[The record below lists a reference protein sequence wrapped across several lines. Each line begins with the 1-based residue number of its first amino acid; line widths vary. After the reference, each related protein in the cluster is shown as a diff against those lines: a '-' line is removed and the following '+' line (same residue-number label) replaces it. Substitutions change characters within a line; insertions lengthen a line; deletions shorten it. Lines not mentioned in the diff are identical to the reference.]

1 MVSEPR
7 RCCGRALPFALVA
20 ADATVFPRRSPRLR
34 PGLAGAGLPARPAA
48 RATHARPRRQL
59 VLAAP
64 PRRTARAGR
73 AGAALVCEDWRRARA
88 WLAAV
93 GCHLRP
99 CGSPSE
105 PGRASANLAVCAAGT
120 GRRVRARWLM
130 HGSLRQATHGFAPN
144 RCRFCSRFHAR
155 RPRCPPPGRPLPR
168 ARSAWLAQR
177 GRCNGLRR
185 PVLPRGARRCA
196 VFPARVASPCARRA
210 VTPAQLGLQA
220 RPGRERIEARARVPG
235 GCDLWRAY
243 ASRASVTAGSKPV
256 GGAW

>member
-1 MVSEPR
+1 MVSELR
-7 RCCGRALPFALVA
+7 RCCGRALPFALVD

-34 PGLAGAGLPARPAA
+34 PGLAGAGRPARPAA

-59 VLAAP
+59 ALAAP
-64 PRRTARAGR
+64 PHRTARAGR

-105 PGRASANLAVCAAGT
+105 PGRASANLAVRATGA

-130 HGSLRQATHGFAPN
+130 HGSLRQAAHRFAPN
-144 RCRFCSRFHAR
+144 RCRFCSKFHAR

-168 ARSAWLAQR
+168 ARSAWLARR

-185 PVLPRGARRCA
+185 PVLPPRSPALRGFTRL
-196 VFPARVASPCARRA
+196 ASRHRAPVERWLPRNWACRHDQAASAGADRGPCARAGRMR
-210 VTPAQLGLQA
+210 PMA
-220 RPGRERIEARARVPG
+220 RLCQPGIRHR
-235 GCDLWRAY
+235 WQ
-243 ASRASVTAGSKPV
+243 
-256 GGAW
+256 